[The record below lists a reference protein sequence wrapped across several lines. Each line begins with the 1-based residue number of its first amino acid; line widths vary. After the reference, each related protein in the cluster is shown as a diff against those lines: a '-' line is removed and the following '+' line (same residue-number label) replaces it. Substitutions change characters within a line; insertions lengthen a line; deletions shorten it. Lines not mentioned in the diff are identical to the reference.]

1 MKRIITIAREH
12 GSGGQEIAR
21 RVAEALGWRL
31 VDRELIAEVAK
42 RADVLPEDAAE
53 YDERIN
59 PWVVRLAKGLWSGSA
74 DSFAAAPRGTVFDA
88 DLTAEL
94 TRRVVLEA
102 ALEGSCVIL
111 GRGAQCILRD
121 REDALHVFVYA
132 PRQERLRRLAPRH
145 GGEQGAAIEMERV
158 DRARAAYVQHYYGC
172 ERTARELYDLMV
184 STRVG
189 IEAGA
194 RTILCAVGCRG
205 EPA

>member
-1 MKRIITIAREH
+1 MKKVVTIAREH

-21 RVAEALGWRL
+21 RVAEALKWRL

-42 RADVLPEDAAE
+42 RADVGPDEAAA
-53 YDERIN
+53 YDERVN
-59 PWVVRLAKGLWSGSA
+59 PWMVRLAKGLWSGSA
-74 DSFAAAPRGTVFDA
+74 DSFAAAPSGTVFDA

-102 ALEGSCVIL
+102 ASVGTCVIL

-121 REDALHVFVYA
+121 RDDTLHVFVYA
-132 PRQERLRRLAPRH
+132 PREDRIRRLAPRH

-172 ERTARELYDLMV
+172 DRTARELYDLMV

-189 IEAGA
+189 IESAT
-194 RTILCAVGCRG
+194 RMILCAAGWRG
-205 EPA
+205 ERD